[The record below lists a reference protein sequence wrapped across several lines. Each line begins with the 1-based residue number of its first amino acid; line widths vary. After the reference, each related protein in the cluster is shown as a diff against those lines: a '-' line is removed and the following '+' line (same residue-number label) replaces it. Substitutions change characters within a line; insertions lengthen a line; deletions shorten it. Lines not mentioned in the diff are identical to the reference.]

1 LRDLTV
7 GKVGPLIFKFALPM
21 LIGNVFQQM
30 YNVVDSIIVG
40 NYLGKEALSA
50 VGASFPIFFALIS
63 LVIGLAS
70 GAGTVVSQN
79 FGAKKMRE
87 VQLAVDTMFIIML
100 VSSIFISI
108 VGIFFAESIL
118 RLIDL
123 PESIIP
129 QAKIYLIITLAG
141 VYLLFGFNGV
151 QAVLRSLGDSK
162 TPLYFLIISTITNII
177 LVLLFVMVFHWGIA
191 GAAVATVIAQ
201 GGAFFTGVV
210 YINRTSKLIHI
221 NLFNLKFDKTI
232 LIQSIKI
239 GLPMGMQQMFVALG
253 MTALFKI
260 VNGYGTSVI
269 AAYTVAGRIDTF
281 AMMPAMNFAQAL
293 TSFVGQNIGAGKIDR
308 VKRGLL
314 ATWLYSSAISIVIA
328 LVVFLWGDKLMGLF
342 TNDQEVIAVGQHYFY
357 IVGGFYVVF
366 STMFSF
372 TGVFRGAGD
381 TLIPMFITLF
391 SLWLI
396 RIPLAWNL
404 SEIYGVSGIWAA
416 IPTAWTFG
424 MIVSIIY
431 FSIGRWKTKT
441 VVKIADVLGD

>member
-7 GKVGPLIFKFALPM
+7 GKEGPLIFKFALPM

-30 YNVVDSIIVG
+30 YNVVDSVIVG

-70 GAGTVVSQN
+70 GAGTVISQN
-79 FGAKKMRE
+79 FGAKKYRE
-87 VQLAVDTMFIIML
+87 VQMAVDTMFIIML
-100 VSSIFISI
+100 VSSILITI
-108 VGIFFAESIL
+108 VGLFFSESIL
-118 RLIDL
+118 RLIEL
-123 PESIIP
+123 PEEIIP
-129 QAKIYLIITLAG
+129 QAKIYLNITLAG
-141 VYLLFGFNGV
+141 VYFLFGFNGI

-177 LVLLFVMVFHWGIA
+177 LVMLFVLVFHWGIA

-201 GGAFFTGVV
+201 GGAFITGVI

-221 NLFNLKFDKTI
+221 HLFNLKFDKTI
-232 LIQSIKI
+232 LLQSVKI

-293 TSFVGQNIGAGKIDR
+293 SAFAGQNIGAGKFER

-314 ATWLYSSAISIVIA
+314 TTWLMSSAISIVIA
-328 LVVFLWGDKLMGLF
+328 VVVFLFGDTFMGFF
-342 TNDQEVIAVGQHYFY
+342 TKDKEVIAVGQHYFY

-396 RIPLAWNL
+396 RIPLAYHF
-404 SEIYGVSGIWAA
+404 SGIYGVSGIWAA

-424 MIVSIIY
+424 MIVSLIY
-431 FSIGRWKTKT
+431 FSIGRWKTKA
-441 VVKIADVLGD
+441 VVKKSES